1 MSDLD
6 FVKAYLAKHVE
17 VCGSPA
23 RTKTNIQLKFAHEGK
38 IDESIMQPD
47 CWFTND
53 QVGVG
58 LPRGLGTGG
67 FKGLGHPPVSVFV
80 YAFIRDNLEL
90 FRKDDGPQTTSGSD
104 QPVD

>member
-17 VCGSPA
+17 LCGNPA
-23 RTKTNIQLKFAHEGK
+23 RTKTNIQLKFAHEGM

-47 CWFTND
+47 RWFTDD

-80 YAFIRDNLEL
+80 YGFVRDNLEL
-90 FRKDDGPQTTSGSD
+90 FRKPDELRTTSDVVQSS
-104 QPVD
+104 